1 LLDEVEK
8 QNANL
13 QAGRA
18 KPSVFDN
25 YTIDRVIK
33 VYSDQAEDL
42 WLYEGRLSRWK
53 AHATSPTRR
62 KPSRGREEQHVV
74 LALVIAFLVIMLLE
88 LEERFP

>member
-1 LLDEVEK
+1 VEK

-25 YTIDRVIK
+25 YTIHRVIK

-42 WLYEGRLSRWK
+42 RLYEGQLPGGK
-53 AHATSPTRR
+53 
-62 KPSRGREEQHVV
+62 
-74 LALVIAFLVIMLLE
+74 L
-88 LEERFP
+88 